1 MTELELVVRGRNADV
16 SSKFQELT
24 EDKLSRID
32 RFGVQIQRIDL
43 EVSKESNPRLADRAF
58 QVELTCRG
66 KGPVIRAEANA
77 PDEYSALDLAIGRL
91 EQQLRRAHDRSK
103 IVKGGLHRSKS
114 VPDGADLAA
123 GLGLDGD
130 TAEAS
135 KESASAD
142 ELADKYQADADEVFS
157 KGPVVVRDKT
167 HPTIPMSI
175 EQAVTE
181 MELVGHDFFL
191 FEDEESGGPA
201 VVYRR
206 RGYDYGLIRID
217 TGQQG

>member
-16 SSKFQELT
+16 SSKFQELA
-24 EDKLSRID
+24 EDKLERID

-66 KGPVIRAEANA
+66 RGPVVRAEANA
-77 PDEYSALDLAIGRL
+77 ADEYSALDLAIGRL
-91 EQQLRRAHDRSK
+91 EQQLRRAHDRTK

-114 VPDGADLAA
+114 VPDGIDVGAA
-123 GLGLDGD
+123 GSGPEKSAAASDEFAD
-130 TAEAS
+130 T
-135 KESASAD
+135 
-142 ELADKYQADADEVFS
+142 YQADADEVFA

-167 HPTIPMSI
+167 HPTVPMSI

-191 FEDEESGGPA
+191 FEDEASGGAA

-217 TGQQG
+217 TANREN

>member
-16 SSKFQELT
+16 SSKFQALA
-24 EDKLSRID
+24 EDKLDRID

-43 EVSKESNPRLADRAF
+43 EVSKESNPRLADRAY

-66 KGPVIRAEANA
+66 RGPVIRAEANA

-91 EQQLRRAHDRSK
+91 EQQLRRAHDRTK
-103 IVKGGLHRSKS
+103 VVKGGQRRSKAI
-114 VPDGADLAA
+114 PDGI
-123 GLGLDGD
+123 GLGAIAG
-130 TAEAS
+130 EAAQPV
-135 KESASAD
+135 EQTD
-142 ELADKYQADADEVFS
+142 ELADTYQADADEVFV

-167 HPTIPMSI
+167 HATVPMSI

-181 MELVGHDFFL
+181 MEMVGHDFFL
-191 FEDEESGGPA
+191 FEDEASGGPA

-217 TGQQG
+217 TANTN

>member
-1 MTELELVVRGRNADV
+1 MNELELVVRGRNADV
-16 SSKFQELT
+16 SSKFQALA
-24 EDKLSRID
+24 EDKLERID

-43 EVSKESNPRLADRAF
+43 EVSKESNPRLADRAY

-66 KGPVIRAEANA
+66 RGPVIRAEANA

-103 IVKGGLHRSKS
+103 VVKGGTHRSKS
-114 VPDGADLAA
+114 IPDGI
-123 GLGLDGD
+123 GLG
-130 TAEAS
+130 
-135 KESASAD
+135 ASADAPAKPAESGD
-142 ELADKYQADADEVFS
+142 ELADTYQADSDEVFAQ
-157 KGPVVVRDKT
+157 GPVVVRDKT
-167 HPTIPMSI
+167 HPTVPMSI

-181 MELVGHDFFL
+181 MEMVGHDFFL
-191 FEDEESGGPA
+191 FEDEASGGPA

-217 TGQQG
+217 TGQTN